1 MNQRMWVFC
10 TSIYH
15 LATPALAALAR
26 SENIYKDVK
35 FSDHAPVTV
44 DYDFQL

>member
-1 MNQRMWVFC
+1 MKIFC
-10 TSIYH
+10 RSDYH
-15 LATPALAALAR
+15 LARPALAALAR
-26 SENIYKDVK
+26 SENIYKEVK